1 MEPNDQVE
9 VVTTENDD
17 TVETP
22 EVIKEEAKE
31 EKPKRTPEE
40 EIKYLEG
47 RAKRLRTA
55 HGLALPEPKVAQPT
69 GEVEDTTQ
77 LLLEVKGITTD
88 DDVKLFQK
96 WKNDTNRKPRE
107 ILNNSIFQ
115 AELAALRAD
124 KATQAAIPS
133 SNGRGAGG
141 SSVNVQAAVEKFQRT
156 GELPKDSETK
166 EKVLTQVTSRDPLRT
181 PPWRQ

>member
-77 LLLEVKGITTD
+77 LLLEVKGITAD
-88 DDVKLFQK
+88 DEQALFQK
-96 WKNDTNRKPRE
+96 WSGETSRKPRE
-107 ILNNSIFQ
+107 ILNSSIFQ

-124 KATQAAIPS
+124 KATQAAIPQ
-133 SNGRGAGG
+133 SNGRGTGG
-141 SSVNVQAAVEKFQRT
+141 SSVNVQAAVEKFLKS
-156 GELPKDSETK
+156 GELPKDFETRA
-166 EKVLTQVTSRDPLRT
+166 KVVQAAAAKGDSSA
-181 PPWRQ
+181 PWRR